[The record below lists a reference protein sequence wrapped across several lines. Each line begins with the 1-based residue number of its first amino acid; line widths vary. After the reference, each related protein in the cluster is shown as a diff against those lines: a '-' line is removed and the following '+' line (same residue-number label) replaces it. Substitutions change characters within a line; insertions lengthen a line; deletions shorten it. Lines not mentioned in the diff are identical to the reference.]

1 MAKFPITSGL
11 FKVLN
16 AEAKAL
22 VPVDSDIDQLAVA
35 LEELETKVGR
45 LADRTNRRVSPTIYA
60 MIEEARS
67 NLFVVSDVVIKAADF
82 ADADKFGDA

>member
-1 MAKFPITSGL
+1 MAKFTITSGL
-11 FKVLN
+11 LKVLN

-35 LEELETKVGR
+35 LEDLETKVGR
-45 LADRTNRRVSPTIYA
+45 LADRTNCRVSPTIYA

-67 NLFVVSDVVIKAADF
+67 NLYVVMDVVIKTADE
-82 ADADKFGDA
+82 A

>member
-35 LEELETKVGR
+35 LEDLETKVGR
-45 LADRTNRRVSPTIYA
+45 LARRTDRQVSPTIHA
-60 MIEEARS
+60 MLEEARS
-67 NLFVVSDVVIKAADF
+67 NLYIVMDVVIKVADF